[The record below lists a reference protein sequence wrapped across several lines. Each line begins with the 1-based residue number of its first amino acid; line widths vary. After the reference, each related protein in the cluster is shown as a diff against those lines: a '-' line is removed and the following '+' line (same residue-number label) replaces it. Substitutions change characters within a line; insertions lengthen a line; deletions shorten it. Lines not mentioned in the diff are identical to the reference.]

1 VILTHDIDNKVLKQL
16 TDALFDKIKAE
27 VIFMINLTSDK
38 ATFICKSNLDNAHV
52 IIKEAAK
59 LTNGSGGGR
68 GQMAQGGTQELDQ
81 VDEMMIKIKEM
92 L

>member
-1 VILTHDIDNKVLKQL
+1 
-16 TDALFDKIKAE
+16 
-27 VIFMINLTSDK
+27 MINITPEK
-38 ATFICKSNLDNAHV
+38 ATFICKSNLDNANV
-52 IIKEAAK
+52 IIKEATR

-81 VDEMMIKIKEM
+81 VDEMIKKVKEM